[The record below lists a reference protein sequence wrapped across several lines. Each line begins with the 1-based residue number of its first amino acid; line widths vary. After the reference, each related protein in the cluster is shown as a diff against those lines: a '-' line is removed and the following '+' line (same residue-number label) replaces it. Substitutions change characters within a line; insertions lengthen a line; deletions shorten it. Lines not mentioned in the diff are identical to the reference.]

1 MFSKKYRTRFITFLI
16 LNVLL
21 ALYVFVGAISIEWKY
36 SHKTIAD
43 ISSCTFIAINCL
55 LLLLVNYEIIKLHKN
70 KNWNVISQV
79 FVAYMLIILTYLIPV
94 QNSYSALNYAPYKWI
109 NFNWLESWMVML
121 MYFFIFLA
129 YFAIMFIAKN
139 VSWTECFITFI
150 FSLYIAC
157 AFKAMSKFMLEQ
169 QYGWT
174 SVLWLSLIIILTD
187 TFAFAGGVS
196 YGKHKLAPEISPNK
210 TWEGA
215 ITGTVCSSIISILY
229 AVLLYIY
236 KQDYAPFD
244 WYGVND
250 VDKAKPYIIYV
261 VLAIFLSIG
270 SQVGDLSF
278 SLIKRR
284 YGIKDFSKLLPG
296 HGGILDRLDSFS
308 FVFVTMY
315 IFSLFVG

>member
-16 LNVLL
+16 LLVLL
-21 ALYVFVGAISIEWKY
+21 SLYVFVCAISTQWKN

-70 KNWNVISQV
+70 KNWTIISQC
-79 FVAYMLIILTYLIPV
+79 FAYILIILMYLIPF
-94 QNSYSALNYAPYKWI
+94 QTSNSALGHAPYKWI
-109 NFNWLESWMVML
+109 NFDWLQSWMIML
-121 MYFFIFLA
+121 MYFAILLA
-129 YFAIMFIAKN
+129 YFSIMFIAKN
-139 VSWTECFITFI
+139 ISWTECFITFI
-150 FSLYIAC
+150 FSLYIVC
-157 AFKAMSKFMLEQ
+157 AFKAMSKFMLEE

-174 SVLWLSLIIILTD
+174 SVIWLSLIIILTD

-215 ITGTVCSSIISILY
+215 ITGTISSALISILY

-236 KQDYAPFD
+236 AKDYAPFD
-244 WYGVND
+244 WYNPDVN
-250 VDKAKPYIIYV
+250 KAKPYIVYV

-270 SQVGDLSF
+270 SQIGDLSF

-284 YGIKDFSKLLPG
+284 YGIKDFSNLLPG

-315 IFSLFVG
+315 IISLFVG